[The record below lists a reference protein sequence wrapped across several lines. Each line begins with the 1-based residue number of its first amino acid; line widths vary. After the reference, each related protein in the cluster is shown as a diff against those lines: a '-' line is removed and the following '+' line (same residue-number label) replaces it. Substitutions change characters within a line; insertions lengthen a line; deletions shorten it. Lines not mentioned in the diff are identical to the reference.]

1 MLIRRPPFAPGR
13 QFSPNDWGPLLPR
26 LDNLAKTRPQSAELA
41 FCYGAALF
49 RSELAKGPRASFEQA
64 QALLEKSVRLR
75 PNFPPAHLELGALY
89 AAKKQTQ
96 KAIAEYLEV
105 IREDDKSEVPHYR
118 LGQLYREMNELDW
131 AAAEL
136 SRYQELYRV
145 RQEQL
150 KRNRST
156 IQQFI
161 VPEPQSK
168 N

>member
-1 MLIRRPPFAPGR
+1 
-13 QFSPNDWGPLLPR
+13 
-26 LDNLAKTRPQSAELA
+26 
-41 FCYGAALF
+41 
-49 RSELAKGPRASFEQA
+49 
-64 QALLEKSVRLR
+64 
-75 PNFPPAHLELGALY
+75 LELGALY

-96 KAIAEYLEV
+96 KAVDEYLEV

-118 LGQLYREMNELDW
+118 LGQLYREMNKLDL
-131 AAAEL
+131 ATTEL
-136 SRYQELYRV
+136 SRYQELYRA

-161 VPEPQSK
+161 VPGPAQGK